1 MCFHLLN
8 INTKVN
14 EKVNVG
20 ARTLQTHLFS
30 GGMNVYQ
37 PRSYQGAFMYCRNF
51 KPYTSKGFLS
61 NLIIFKILF
70 IFGYDDSLICAL
82 SLEM

>member
-14 EKVNVG
+14 EKVG

-30 GGMNVYQ
+30 DGMNVYQ
-37 PRSYQGAFMYCRNF
+37 PRSNQGAFKYCRNF
-51 KPYTSKGFLS
+51 NTYTSKGFLS
-61 NLIIFKILF
+61 NLIIFKMLF

>member
-1 MCFHLLN
+1 MYFHLLN

-14 EKVNVG
+14 EKVTVG
-20 ARTLQTHLFS
+20 VRTLQTHLFS

-37 PRSYQGAFMYCRNF
+37 PRSYQGAFMHCRNF
-51 KPYTSKGFLS
+51 NPYTSKGFLS
-61 NLIIFKILF
+61 NIMIFKIVF
-70 IFGYDDSLICAL
+70 IFRYDDSLICAL